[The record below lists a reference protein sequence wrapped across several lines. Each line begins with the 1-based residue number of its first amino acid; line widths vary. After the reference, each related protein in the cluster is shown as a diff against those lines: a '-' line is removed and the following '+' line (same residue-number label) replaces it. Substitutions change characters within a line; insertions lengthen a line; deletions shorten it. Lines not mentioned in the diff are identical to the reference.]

1 MLRPADHGT
10 PEGRF
15 RGTGRGPLFDLWL
28 SSIGLFSNHCTPGHL
43 LPCCSAPG
51 RVTIVLD
58 FFGDGPAQGDLK
70 RQILSPL
77 SFDEPVLVLSLSLI
91 SSSK

>member
-28 SSIGLFSNHCTPGHL
+28 SSIGLFSNRCRPGHL
-43 LPCCSAPG
+43 LPCVRTGSG
-51 RVTIVLD
+51 RTIVLD

-77 SFDEPVLVLSLSLI
+77 SFDEPVLVLSLS
-91 SSSK
+91 